1 MKEYERN
8 EKQKHKRTV
17 YTHRKKRVNEFVKKN
32 NIDTSNLVLSS
43 VMAYIQSEEN
53 TPASAPSFTEQVRLN
68 MVRNKLINAIN
79 INPEISDSTK
89 EYLYKEL
96 MKL

>member
-1 MKEYERN
+1 MNETKNKCIKGRCTPTER
-8 EKQKHKRTV
+8 KLV
-17 YTHRKKRVNEFVKKN
+17 DEFVKKN
-32 NIDTSNLVLSS
+32 NTDISSLVLSS

-53 TPASAPSFTEQVRLN
+53 TSTAAPSFTEQVRLN

-79 INPEISDSTK
+79 INSTISDSTK
-89 EYLYKEL
+89 EYLHKEL

>member
-1 MKEYERN
+1 MNETKNKDIKGRCTPAER
-8 EKQKHKRTV
+8 KQID
-17 YTHRKKRVNEFVKKN
+17 EFVKKN
-32 NIDTSNLVLSS
+32 NTNISNLVLSS

-53 TPASAPSFTEQVRLN
+53 TSASVPSFTEQVRLN

-79 INPEISDSTK
+79 INQAISDSAK

-96 MKL
+96 MKI